1 MSARVTD
8 NGPTIVR
15 NKFKSAGY
23 PMRFVNSV
31 IHELTIAQTN
41 EGIEFVILS
50 WLFEVKKKIVL
61 VKIIYCFENENST
74 KQCIKKVCKIYKRY
88 A

>member
-8 NGPTIVR
+8 NGPPIVR

-23 PMRFVNSV
+23 VNSV
-31 IHELTIAQTN
+31 IHEFTIAQTN
-41 EGIEFVILS
+41 EDIEFGILS

-61 VKIIYCFENENST
+61 VEILYCFENENST
-74 KQCIKKVCKIYKRY
+74 KQCIKKV
-88 A
+88 